1 MANIDIIGKTRE
13 AFKSRDAFNVHCT
26 TKHCEQDPIPDQLK
40 AANFILRSR
49 FLQPIPERKSVVK
62 FKDPKMASISSTNI
76 DAYHT
81 GKKKV
86 VENFDRKL
94 FSLFGIMNGKRVNAQ
109 EGENSESDSD

>member
-1 MANIDIIGKTRE
+1 
-13 AFKSRDAFNVHCT
+13 
-26 TKHCEQDPIPDQLK
+26 
-40 AANFILRSR
+40 
-49 FLQPIPERKSVVK
+49 
-62 FKDPKMASISSTNI
+62 MASISSTNI